1 MNCFSVVRLC
11 AGLCLLVGLS
21 LPVAGQD
28 AAIAAVQAQELKA
41 SLQNVLSAIKA
52 GDTKAAEKRVEGF
65 KLPHAKEWFTSTFG
79 AQEAPAMEKVFA
91 KLEPDAKKSLMEQLS
106 FDVKNGKMDV
116 DVRASDAVTGADA
129 RLLKAGAAAMK
140 TPTAIYAVRIGN
152 GANDA
157 GATRPGYFVYADGGF
172 RYLNGQVL
180 YALSTAPPMRVAIG
194 GNVLAARVV
203 NRVEPKY
210 PEEARAKGIQGAVDL
225 HVVVGTDGAVLEETA
240 TSGDAAL
247 VQAAVD
253 AVKQWRYQPTLLN
266 GKAVEVDTRVVVTFS
281 LKP

>member
-1 MNCFSVVRLC
+1 VARLC
-11 AGLCLLVGLS
+11 AALFVLAAMV
-21 LPVAGQD
+21 LPAAGQD
-28 AAIAAVQAQELKA
+28 AAIAGVQGQELKA

-52 GDTKAAEKRVEGF
+52 GDTKTAEKSVEGF
-65 KLPHAKEWFTSTFG
+65 KLPHAKEWFTRTFG

-91 KLEPDAKKSLMEQLS
+91 KLEPDAKKSVMEQLS

-129 RLLKAGAAAMK
+129 RLLKAAAAAMK

-152 GANDA
+152 GPNDA
-157 GATRPGYFVYADGGF
+157 GATRPGFFVYADGGF

-180 YALSTAPPMRVAIG
+180 YALSTAPPMRVVIG
-194 GNVLAARVV
+194 GNVLAARIVS
-203 NRVEPKY
+203 RVEPKY
-210 PEEARAKGIQGAVDL
+210 PAEARAQGIQGAVDL
-225 HVVVGTDGAVLEETA
+225 HVDGAVLEATP

>member
-1 MNCFSVVRLC
+1 
-11 AGLCLLVGLS
+11 
-21 LPVAGQD
+21 
-28 AAIAAVQAQELKA
+28 
-41 SLQNVLSAIKA
+41 
-52 GDTKAAEKRVEGF
+52 
-65 KLPHAKEWFTSTFG
+65 
-79 AQEAPAMEKVFA
+79 
-91 KLEPDAKKSLMEQLS
+91 MEQLS